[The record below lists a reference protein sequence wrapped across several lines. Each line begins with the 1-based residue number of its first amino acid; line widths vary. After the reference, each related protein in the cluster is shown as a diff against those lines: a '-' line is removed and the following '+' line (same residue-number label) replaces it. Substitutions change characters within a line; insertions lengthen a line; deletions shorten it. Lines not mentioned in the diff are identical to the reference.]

1 MKIIQSASAGR
12 AGTAKMTKLIDTN
25 HDVTHRYIQP
35 LRRGNEM
42 RLSIF
47 AAILLS
53 SPALAQQPQP
63 QSQAPIPV
71 EQRIASQLGNLIIQV
86 TTQSI
91 QIEQLQ
97 AALAASQARVKEL
110 EAKQEPPK

>member
-1 MKIIQSASAGR
+1 M
-12 AGTAKMTKLIDTN
+12 KLI
-25 HDVTHRYIQP
+25 I
-35 LRRGNEM
+35 
-42 RLSIF
+42 

-53 SPALAQQPQP
+53 AAPALAQQPQP
-63 QSQAPIPV
+63 PIPV
-71 EQRIASQLGNLIIQV
+71 EQRIASQLGNMVIQI

-97 AALAASQARVKEL
+97 AALAASQARVKDL

>member
-1 MKIIQSASAGR
+1 MTR
-12 AGTAKMTKLIDTN
+12 ALIFLIALAT
-25 HDVTHRYIQP
+25 
-35 LRRGNEM
+35 
-42 RLSIF
+42 
-47 AAILLS
+47 
-53 SPALAQQPQP
+53 PALAQQP
-63 QSQAPIPV
+63 QAPIPV